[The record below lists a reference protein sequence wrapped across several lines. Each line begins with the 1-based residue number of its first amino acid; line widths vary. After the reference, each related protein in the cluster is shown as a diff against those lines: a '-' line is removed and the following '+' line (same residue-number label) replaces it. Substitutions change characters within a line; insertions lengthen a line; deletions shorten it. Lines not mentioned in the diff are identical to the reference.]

1 MTTYLKLFF
10 FTLAFAIFLAPFAL
24 AEEGA
29 TTTQEIATTTVEI
42 AQPTI
47 VETVATTSAVGA
59 DATTTPATSE
69 SAITTSDTNS
79 QEEPTAETATSTEVR
94 LPLPSNESQTS
105 VEQQNQP
112 EPTMVER
119 IVEVIREVPVYVQ
132 ERAFD
137 PATAP
142 GTVSLSVRMPDGTP
156 PTVSVFA
163 SFVGVG
169 GKTFGGPLDKDG
181 AITVTMPQGRYY
193 TEFLVVD
200 TRYGPPNDPPSFFLD
215 ANEEQTFGPLLLSHT
230 SSFTDTAL
238 EAEVEKT
245 LSEEK
250 GGMAKILSLIVKLL
264 LAILREIRGLRSEL
278 VSFGDA
284 PDFV

>member
-1 MTTYLKLFF
+1 
-10 FTLAFAIFLAPFAL
+10 
-24 AEEGA
+24 
-29 TTTQEIATTTVEI
+29 
-42 AQPTI
+42 
-47 VETVATTSAVGA
+47 
-59 DATTTPATSE
+59 
-69 SAITTSDTNS
+69 
-79 QEEPTAETATSTEVR
+79 
-94 LPLPSNESQTS
+94 
-105 VEQQNQP
+105 
-112 EPTMVER
+112 MVER

-238 EAEVEKT
+238 EAEVEKR
-245 LSEEK
+245 SPK
-250 GGMAKILSLIVKLL
+250 KRAAWRKSSPSSSNCSSPFSAKSAVCAPSSSPSATRPILCNQHTKS
-264 LAILREIRGLRSEL
+264 GLRDVFPDL
-278 VSFGDA
+278 V
-284 PDFV
+284 FVITSLSHREENT

>member
-10 FTLAFAIFLAPFAL
+10 SPSHLRFFCTFAL

-142 GTVSLSVRMPDGTP
+142 GTVSLSVRCPMVRRQPFP
-156 PTVSVFA
+156 SLPLLSVSAAKHSAVL
-163 SFVGVG
+163 G
-169 GKTFGGPLDKDG
+169 
-181 AITVTMPQGRYY
+181 QGR
-193 TEFLVVD
+193 
-200 TRYGPPNDPPSFFLD
+200 RYHGDH
-215 ANEEQTFGPLLLSHT
+215 AARPLLYGVSRRRHPLRP
-230 SSFTDTAL
+230 AQRP
-238 EAEVEKT
+238 
-245 LSEEK
+245 
-250 GGMAKILSLIVKLL
+250 SLVLFRRK
-264 LAILREIRGLRSEL
+264 
-278 VSFGDA
+278 
-284 PDFV
+284 